1 MIRPYDPVLGET
13 ATWDPGL
20 RSALLNLEALDE
32 WQRAADRLLMA
43 EGAGHLV
50 HDLPVR
56 ADGRSA
62 SLESRPWRL
71 DPLPVVLDPASF
83 QWLSAAVAERMEALE
98 AVLVDLYGER
108 RLVTTGVVPSELLH
122 ASSRYRMSAIGM
134 PPPRRWLTTYAV
146 DVIRTVDGSWQVVQ
160 DLTDAPAGLGYA
172 ILDRSVIA
180 RVTGEVHTG
189 AGVASLMR
197 FPDLLRRA
205 LASLSDRESPRT
217 ALFSGGIDH
226 PSYIDHSYLAVQ
238 LGVHLVEGADLV
250 VRQRRLWIRTLDGVE
265 PVDIVYRRLEGAS
278 IDPLEVGSM
287 GSAGVPGLL
296 LAVRSGGVV
305 LANAHGSGVLE
316 DPSLAPLWSEAAEA
330 VTGSSLRLSSL
341 GDSGVDHERFMASP
355 VHDLD
360 GLGGAAVVVRL
371 YAVRGADGSA
381 QVAVL
386 PGGTGRVLAPGD
398 DPRTPTACVAKD
410 VWVIGRTLSP
420 VVVAPLPQVDLASS
434 VPTRAASSLYWM
446 NRAAERV
453 EILARTVRVISDR
466 HERDPG
472 LASLQGGIWVDRV
485 QDLLRALRRA
495 RDARSDLPGIDALY
509 DELSRAGD
517 AMAFQIGSLLTEAV
531 SVREFLSVTTG
542 RVLER
547 IARCRL
553 SLQRHVA
560 QVDDLDTLLSDLA
573 ALAGLWNESTV
584 RGPAWSIGDMGRR
597 LERASVLLDMVAEAL
612 WGPGD
617 STGDTAGRIDT
628 ADEVDRSILEA
639 LLASNESLVAYRRR
653 YRSDVEP
660 ESAISLLVRD
670 AGNPR
675 SLAASLERLAAD
687 AETSGWQTGAM
698 LAHSARDA
706 LALDLVELIPTV
718 RATLEEFS
726 RALSAHWFAAP
737 VSPVVVTGSVGD
749 SPLAE
754 AT

>member
-1 MIRPYDPVLGET
+1 MILPYDPGLGET
-13 ATWDPGL
+13 TTWDPAL
-20 RSALLNLEALDE
+20 RSAVLDLEQLE
-32 WQRAADRLLMA
+32 RWQRTADRLLMA

-62 SLESRPWRL
+62 NLESRPWRL
-71 DPLPVVLDPASF
+71 DPVPMVVDPALF

-108 RLVTTGVVPSELLH
+108 RLVTEGIVPPELLH

-134 PPPRRWLTTYAV
+134 PPPQRWLTSYAV
-146 DVIRTVDGSWQVVQ
+146 DVIRTAEGSWKVVQ

-172 ILDRSVIA
+172 LLDRSVIS
-180 RVTGEVHTG
+180 RVAGEVHTS

-205 LASLSDRESPRT
+205 LAGLSDRDSPRT

-250 VRQRRLWIRTLDGVE
+250 VRQRRLWIRTLEGIE
-265 PVDIVYRRLEGAS
+265 PVDVVYRRLEGAS

-305 LANAHGSGVLE
+305 LANAHGSGVIE
-316 DPSLAPLWSEAAEA
+316 DPSLVSRWSEAARMTA
-330 VTGSSLRLSSL
+330 GTTLRMGTLE
-341 GDSGVDHERFMASP
+341 DHSVSHEHFMASP
-355 VHDLD
+355 VYGPD
-360 GLGGAAVVVRL
+360 GLGGAPVVLRL
-371 YAVRGADGSA
+371 HAVRGADGSA
-381 QVAVL
+381 EVAVL

-398 DPRTPTACVAKD
+398 DPRSPTACIAKD

-420 VVVAPLPQVDLASS
+420 VVAEPLPQVDLASS

-472 LASLQGGIWVDRV
+472 LASLEGGVWADRV
-485 QDLLRALRRA
+485 QELSRALRRA
-495 RDARSDLPGIDALY
+495 RDDRSDLPGIDALY
-509 DELSRAGD
+509 DEMSRAGD

-547 IARCRL
+547 IARCRI

-597 LERASVLLDMVAEAL
+597 LERAQVLLDMV
-612 WGPGD
+612 
-617 STGDTAGRIDT
+617 
-628 ADEVDRSILEA
+628 DEVFADPAPTDIVVEEVEQVILEV

-660 ESAISLLVRD
+660 ASAIALLVRD
-670 AGNPR
+670 PGNPR
-675 SLAASLERLAAD
+675 SLAGSLERLAAD
-687 AETSGWQTGAM
+687 AETSGWQAGVL
-698 LAHSARDA
+698 LARSAYDA
-706 LALDLVELIPTV
+706 LALDLDELVPTV

-726 RALSAHWFAAP
+726 RALNAHWFAAP
-737 VSPVVVTGSVGD
+737 VSPVVVTGGGAG
-749 SPLAE
+749 PRTAE
-754 AT
+754 TT

>member
-13 ATWDPGL
+13 ATWDSSL
-20 RSALLNLEALDE
+20 RTALLDLEALDE
-32 WQRAADRLLMA
+32 WQRAADRLLVA

-71 DPLPVVLDPASF
+71 DPLPMVLDPASF

-134 PPPRRWLTTYAV
+134 PAPRRWLTTYAV
-146 DVIRTVDGSWQVVQ
+146 DVIRTVDGSWKVVQ
-160 DLTDAPAGLGYA
+160 ELTDAPAGLGYA
-172 ILDRSVIA
+172 LLDRSVIA
-180 RVTGEVHTG
+180 RVAGEVHTG

-205 LASLSDRESPRT
+205 LAGLSDRESPRT

-250 VRQRRLWIRTLDGVE
+250 VRQRRLWIRTLDGIE
-265 PVDIVYRRLEGAS
+265 PVDVVYRRLEGAS

-316 DPSLAPLWSEAAEA
+316 DPSLAPLWSTAAEA
-330 VTGSSLRLSSL
+330 ATGTSLRLAPL
-341 GDSGVDHERFMASP
+341 EDPGMDHERFMASP

-360 GLGGAAVVVRL
+360 GLGGAAVVLRL

-398 DPRTPTACVAKD
+398 DPRTPTACIAKD

-420 VVVAPLPQVDLASS
+420 VVVDPLPQVDLASS

-485 QDLLRALRRA
+485 QGLLRALRRA
-495 RDARSDLPGIDALY
+495 RDERSDLPGIDALY

-560 QVDDLDTLLSDLA
+560 QVDDLDALLSDLA

-612 WGPGD
+612 SGPSDSAGD
-617 STGDTAGRIDT
+617 SIDA

-653 YRSDVEP
+653 YRSDVE
-660 ESAISLLVRD
+660 EDSAISLLVRD

-687 AETSGWQTGAM
+687 AEASGWQTGAM

-706 LALDLVELIPTV
+706 LGLDLVELVPTV

-726 RALSAHWFAAP
+726 QALSAHWFAAP

-749 SPLAE
+749 PPLAE